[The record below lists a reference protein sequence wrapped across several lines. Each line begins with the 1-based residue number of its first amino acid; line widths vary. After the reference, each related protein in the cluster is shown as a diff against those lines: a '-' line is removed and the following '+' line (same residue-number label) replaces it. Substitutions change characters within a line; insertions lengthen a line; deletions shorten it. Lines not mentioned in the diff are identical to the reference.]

1 LVYRRSEDWE
11 ARRATPESRAA
22 DDDVADLRGWYRT
35 ACLVA
40 FVECDHAETRE
51 WPARGC
57 VLAPQFY
64 PAGLHSVVAR
74 AREIAEADPVRFA
87 EFLKKKGDGTNLASL
102 GGVG

>member
-1 LVYRRSEDWE
+1 MVYRTVEDLRDRRPTSE
-11 ARRATPESRAA
+11 SVAA

-51 WPARGC
+51 WLARGC
-57 VLAPQFY
+57 VLAPEFY